1 MLKKIRFFI
10 KIQKTN
16 KIKNN
21 IRLMHL
27 EVLLLYDTIL
37 SNFVSKRDSSWVN

>member
-1 MLKKIRFFI
+1 MLKKIIFFI

-21 IRLMHL
+21 NRLMHL
-27 EVLLLYDTIL
+27 EVLLLYNTIL
-37 SNFVSKRDSSWVN
+37 SDFVSKRDSFWIN